1 VGAGFK
7 PKHPSCR
14 VLSRPKPR
22 GRRGGSRAA
31 EDLPQDTPNPR
42 TWRGCPPV
50 NLSYPGTTT
59 FNHIVR
65 LPLLP
70 LSSGRARLPHQGR
83 LDLRL
88 HPSLQHESPGQGTGL
103 GGDLDQISSETQPE
117 TRVRCAKRPKPGRTS
132 ENAAL
137 RFFHAQAKRVTAV
150 ALAGLTTAFLKKSE
164 LPSRKCCSKI
174 TSLRNF

>member
-1 VGAGFK
+1 MSPRQSFVSRHNHFQPHRSIALIAL
-7 PKHPSCR
+7 
-14 VLSRPKPR
+14 VLQ
-22 GRRGGSRAA
+22 GGLAFPIR
-31 EDLPQDTPNPR
+31 
-42 TWRGCPPV
+42 
-50 NLSYPGTTT
+50 
-59 FNHIVR
+59 
-65 LPLLP
+65 
-70 LSSGRARLPHQGR
+70 GR

-88 HPSLQHESPGQGTGL
+88 HPSLQPESPGQGTGL